1 MTAQRGRK
9 SVSSLQVVPMES
21 GRKPPS
27 PPAGLSKSASALWV
41 SITESLPPIFFMPG
55 DLPLLKSYCI
65 ASDRKDV
72 VDEGILSEGA
82 MFQGE
87 PHPGLKVSRDEAAL
101 MASLAVKLRLCQSSR
116 TRPDSASLKP
126 SHTGARPWEFE
137 S

>member
-1 MTAQRGRK
+1 MTTQRGRK
-9 SVSSLQVVPMES
+9 SAASFQVVAMES

-41 SITESLPPIFFMPG
+41 SIAESLPANFFMPG

-65 ASDRKDV
+65 ASDRKDI
-72 VDEGILSEGA
+72 VDAGILAEGA

-87 PHPGLKVSRDEAAL
+87 AHPGLKVSRDEAAL

-126 SHTGARPWEFE
+126 RHTGPRPWDVE
-137 S
+137 